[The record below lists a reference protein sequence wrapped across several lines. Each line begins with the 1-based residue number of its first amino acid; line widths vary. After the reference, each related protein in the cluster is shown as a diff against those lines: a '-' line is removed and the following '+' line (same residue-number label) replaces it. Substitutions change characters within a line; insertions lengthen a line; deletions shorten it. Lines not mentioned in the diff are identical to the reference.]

1 MLSVFLAHATADAA
15 FARELTNFLE
25 AGCDDIDFTPDSAI
39 LPGHDL
45 IDTAETGRAAD
56 VLVVLISPSSNPPRW
71 PREKWE
77 PVFAEAGTTPIAI
90 FLLEECTFP
99 DLLRR
104 GLNFFDATKDRLA
117 SMRRLKRWLGGIQF
131 GTCPAMTFSPDLEA
145 LYQAVADRP
154 GTLTVRGELAKRFVH
169 QSARDFAVVVWI
181 PAHGR
186 TLTQVIG
193 ELGSQ
198 LEVILDGQFEDNCY
212 KIRDVLSSRRCLIV
226 LDGLEVAVDTF
237 LPTGRTSVLYT
248 DKPTRLV
255 ENERSFRATRNLV
268 VARRFAEAYELLYQL
283 MNAGIEPES
292 CARELVWICEHWD
305 LTEEANGLRFR
316 CAREPSSEQL
326 RLF

>member
-1 MLSVFLAHATADAA
+1 MT
-15 FARELTNFLE
+15 
-25 AGCDDIDFTPDSAI
+25 
-39 LPGHDL
+39 LP
-45 IDTAETGRAAD
+45 
-56 VLVVLISPSSNPPRW
+56 S
-71 PREKWE
+71 
-77 PVFAEAGTTPIAI
+77 
-90 FLLEECTFP
+90 
-99 DLLRR
+99 
-104 GLNFFDATKDRLA
+104 
-117 SMRRLKRWLGGIQF
+117 
-131 GTCPAMTFSPDLEA
+131 
-145 LYQAVADRP
+145 
-154 GTLTVRGELAKRFVH
+154 
-169 QSARDFAVVVWI
+169 VVWI

-226 LDGLEVAVDTF
+226 LDGLEVAVDTL

-255 ENERSFRATRNLV
+255 ENDRSFRAARNLV

-305 LTEEANGLRFR
+305 RVEEANGLRFR
-316 CAREPSSEQL
+316 CAREPSEQL